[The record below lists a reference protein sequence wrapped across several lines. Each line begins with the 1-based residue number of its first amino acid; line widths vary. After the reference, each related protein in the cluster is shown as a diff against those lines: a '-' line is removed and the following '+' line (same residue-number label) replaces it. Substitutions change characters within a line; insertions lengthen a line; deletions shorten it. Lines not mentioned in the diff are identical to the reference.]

1 MRQPIRRLG
10 IRQALRP
17 KSVPINFHRRRRPR
31 KKTRQQRLAEHL
43 LAQRRLFASFVD

>member
-1 MRQPIRRLG
+1 MRQLTRRLG
-10 IRQALRP
+10 VRQAIRP
-17 KSVPINFHRRRRPR
+17 KSVRVRTYRRRPPH